1 MLRIVQEIDDF
12 SAGARFPSRAGSFRT
27 DLASPALEFVKAV
40 CKHAFVLS
48 DSAVELAREMEEN
61 TDETIRARYA
71 KRRAAVA
78 TARAAPGLDA
88 RNPVE

>member
-40 CKHAFVLS
+40 CRVSSTQFNTIINVALRGPIFVNNVL
-48 DSAVELAREMEEN
+48 
-61 TDETIRARYA
+61 
-71 KRRAAVA
+71 
-78 TARAAPGLDA
+78 
-88 RNPVE
+88 